1 MEQARHPEKNQ
12 DVKGYIQLEIEMFL
26 VKEALTVTFIEKST
40 QDPCRFPGDGDVRKH
55 KKLV

>member
-1 MEQARHPEKNQ
+1 MERARHLEKNQ

-26 VKEALTVTFIEKST
+26 EKEALTVTFIKIST
-40 QDPCRFPGDGDVRKH
+40 QDPYRFPGDGDVRKH